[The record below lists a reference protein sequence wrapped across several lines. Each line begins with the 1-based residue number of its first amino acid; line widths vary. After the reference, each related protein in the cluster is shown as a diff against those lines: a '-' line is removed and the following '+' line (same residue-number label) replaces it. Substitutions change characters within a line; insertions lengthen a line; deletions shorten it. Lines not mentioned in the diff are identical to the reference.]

1 MIKFNWAFCTIFF
14 LIINE
19 GIIKKIDK
27 KTKKTRKITRL
38 FESFK
43 GYVTSKMLNEK
54 RIIG

>member
-1 MIKFNWAFCTIFF
+1 MIKFNCAFCTIFF

-27 KTKKTRKITRL
+27 KTKNTRKITRL
-38 FESFK
+38 FELFK
-43 GYVTSKMLNEK
+43 GYVTSKMLKEK